1 MKQVLFFA
9 IAALLFCS
17 TNGFSQTIPEGA
29 GGIKESENIPEG
41 AVMINENTIFNDEEG
56 NKIEFFDFID
66 LMESG
71 EWLSEPVYDEEGKLQ
86 FVQMRKATDEE
97 KIMMGDMPKP
107 GASSG
112 LIGKKAPDFKM
123 QDENGNNISLES
135 SKGKVV
141 VLNFWFASCKPCI
154 TEVPELNK
162 VYEKYES
169 DTNVVFASVTFEKEN
184 QVKSFLEKYPFSYPM
199 VSDAK
204 EICELFNV
212 SAYPTN
218 IIIDKDGNYY
228 EYFIGGNPQIGEHI
242 SRAIKGALNSK

>member
-1 MKQVLFFA
+1 MAKEEAVGCARPTGGLVGDDA
-9 IAALLFCS
+9 PSTDNNAALR
-17 TNGFSQTIPEGA
+17 Q
-29 GGIKESENIPEG
+29 
-41 AVMINENTIFNDEEG
+41 
-56 NKIEFFDFID
+56 
-66 LMESG
+66 
-71 EWLSEPVYDEEGKLQ
+71 
-86 FVQMRKATDEE
+86 
-97 KIMMGDMPKP
+97 
-107 GASSG
+107 GASTEAQSM
-112 LIGKKAPDFKM
+112 IKVGKKAPDFKM

-162 VYEKYES
+162 VYEKYGS

-218 IIIDKDGNYY
+218 IIIDKNGNYY